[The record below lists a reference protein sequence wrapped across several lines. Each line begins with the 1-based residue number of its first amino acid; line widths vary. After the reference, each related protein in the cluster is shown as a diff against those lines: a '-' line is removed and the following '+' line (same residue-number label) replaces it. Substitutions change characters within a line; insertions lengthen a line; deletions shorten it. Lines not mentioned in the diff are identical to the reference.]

1 LVDIITITFEQ
12 ARKSIAFLEHNQI
25 EPTVV
30 YYEMALAYIT
40 GAIPDLVKD
49 IETRT
54 DGGIRLAGSEADTIV
69 QDFLGKNR
77 AALDKR
83 EKEVAQQ
90 TRQRGD
96 LTSEVQQVTSG
107 VERDVANTV
116 SEAAGWPAATSEFL
130 SRLADAERELA
141 ELRSNV
147 AKLQE
152 RIDNKADGGWDE
164 GRDTLTQALNR
175 DGAHDLLRKLTSDG
189 RSYIIIMF
197 ALDNLADLNA
207 KHDRSVGDNIL
218 SALASTLRDFFQEQE
233 LIRWAGN
240 QFIVVLRE
248 TPLMHARVMAEEA
261 LLAMSQRRLK
271 LRGTGEWI
279 GVVTASAGIVVGHR
293 EITTD
298 VLELARANLVSASE
312 AGGNRVKG

>member
-1 LVDIITITFEQ
+1 MTTTFEQ
-12 ARKSIAFLEHNQI
+12 ARKSLTFLEHHQLETPAI
-25 EPTVV
+25 

-40 GAIPDLVKD
+40 GALPNLVKD
-49 IETRT
+49 IKTRT
-54 DGGIRLAGSEADTIV
+54 DGGIRLASSEADTIV
-69 QDFLGKNR
+69 QDFFGKNT
-77 AALDKR
+77 AVLDER

-90 TRQRGD
+90 TRQLGD
-96 LTSEVQQVTSG
+96 LTSEVQEVTSG
-107 VERDVANTV
+107 LERDVANTV
-116 SEAAGWPAATSEFL
+116 SEAAGRPAGTSEFL

-147 AKLQE
+147 AKLQA
-152 RIDNKADGGWDE
+152 RIDSKADDGSDQ

-175 DGAHDLLRKLTSDG
+175 DGAHDLLRNLTSDG

-197 ALDNLADLNA
+197 GLDNLPDLNA

-240 QFIVVLRE
+240 QFVVVLRE
-248 TPLMHARVMAEEA
+248 TPLIHARVMAEEA
-261 LLAMSQRRLK
+261 LLAMSQRRLR

-279 GVVTASAGIVVGHR
+279 GVVTASAGLVVGNR

-298 VLELARANLVSASE
+298 VLELARANLISASQ

>member
-1 LVDIITITFEQ
+1 MTITFEQ
-12 ARKSIAFLEHNQI
+12 ARKSIAFLEHHQL
-25 EPTVV
+25 EPSAV

-40 GAIPDLVKD
+40 DALPDLVKD

-54 DGGIRLAGSEADTIV
+54 DGGIRLSGGEADKIV

-77 AALDKR
+77 AVLDKR

-90 TRQRGD
+90 TRQLGD
-96 LTSEVQQVTSG
+96 LTSEVQEVTSG
-107 VERDVANTV
+107 LERDVANTV
-116 SEAAGWPAATSEFL
+116 SEATGWPEATNEFL
-130 SRLADAERELA
+130 SRLSDAERELA
-141 ELRSNV
+141 ELRGNV
-147 AKLQE
+147 AKLQA
-152 RIDNKADGGWDE
+152 RIDSKGDDGSDQ
-164 GRDTLTQALNR
+164 GRDALTQALNR
-175 DGAHDLLRKLTSDG
+175 DGAHDLLRNLTSDG

-197 ALDNLADLNA
+197 GLDDLAELNA
-207 KHDRSVGDNIL
+207 KYDRSVGDNIIN
-218 SALASTLRDFFQEQE
+218 ALASTLRDFFQEEE
-233 LIRWAGN
+233 LIRWSGN
-240 QFIVVLRE
+240 QFVVVLRD
-248 TPLMHARVMAEEA
+248 TPLMHARMMAEEA
-261 LLAMSQRRLK
+261 LVAMSQRRLR

>member
-1 LVDIITITFEQ
+1 MTITFEQ
-12 ARKSIAFLEHNQI
+12 ARKSLGFLEHHQL
-25 EPTVV
+25 EPSAI

-40 GAIPDLVKD
+40 GSLPDLVKD
-49 IETRT
+49 IDERT
-54 DGGIRLAGSEADTIV
+54 DGGIRLARDEADEIV

-77 AALDKR
+77 AVLDKR

-90 TRQRGD
+90 TRQLGD
-96 LTSEVQQVTSG
+96 LTSEVQEVTSG
-107 VERDVANTV
+107 LERDVANTV
-116 SEAAGWPAATSEFL
+116 KGATGWPEGIGEFL
-130 SRLADAERELA
+130 NRLAGAERELA

-147 AKLQE
+147 AKLQA
-152 RIDNKADGGWDE
+152 RIDGKADDGPDQ

-175 DGAHDLLRKLTSDG
+175 VGAHDLLRNLTSDG

-197 ALDNLADLNA
+197 GLDNLADLNA
-207 KHDRSVGDNIL
+207 KYDRSVGDNIL

-240 QFIVVLRE
+240 QFVVVLRE
-248 TPLMHARVMAEEA
+248 TPLIHARVMAEEA
-261 LLAMSQRRLK
+261 LLAMSQRRLRR
-271 LRGTGEWI
+271 RGTGEWI
-279 GVVTASAGIVVGHR
+279 GVVTASAGLVVGHR

-298 VLELARANLVSASE
+298 VLELARANLESASE

>member
-1 LVDIITITFEQ
+1 MAITFEQ
-12 ARKSIAFLEHNQI
+12 ARKSLAFLDHHQL
-25 EPTVV
+25 EPSAI

-40 GAIPDLVKD
+40 GDLPDLVKD

-54 DGGIRLAGSEADTIV
+54 DGGVRLAWSEADKIV

-77 AALDKR
+77 AMLDKR

-90 TRQRGD
+90 TRQLGD
-96 LTSEVQQVTSG
+96 LTSEVHEVTSG
-107 VERDVANTV
+107 LERDVANTV
-116 SEAAGWPAATSEFL
+116 SEATGWPEASSEFL
-130 SRLADAERELA
+130 SRLAYAERELA

-147 AKLQE
+147 TKLQA
-152 RIDNKADGGWDE
+152 RLDSKADGEPDQ
-164 GRDTLTQALNR
+164 GRDALTQALNR
-175 DGAHDLLRKLTSDG
+175 DGAHDVLRNLTCDG

-197 ALDNLADLNA
+197 GLDNLSDLNA

-218 SALASTLRDFFQEQE
+218 SALASTLRHFFQEQE

-240 QFIVVLRE
+240 QFVVVLRE
-248 TPLMHARVMAEEA
+248 TPLMHARVIAEEA
-261 LLAMSQRRLK
+261 LVAMSQRRLR

-298 VLELARANLVSASE
+298 VLDLARANLMSASE

>member
-1 LVDIITITFEQ
+1 MTITFEQ
-12 ARKSIAFLEHNQI
+12 ARRSLTFLEHHQL
-25 EPTVV
+25 EPSAV

-40 GAIPDLVKD
+40 GSLPDLVKD
-49 IETRT
+49 IDERT
-54 DGGIRLAGSEADTIV
+54 DGGIRLARDEADEIV

-77 AALDKR
+77 AVLDKR

-90 TRQRGD
+90 TRQLGD
-96 LTSEVQQVTSG
+96 LTSEVQEVTSG
-107 VERDVANTV
+107 LERDVANTV
-116 SEAAGWPAATSEFL
+116 KGATGWPAATSEFL
-130 SRLADAERELA
+130 SRLAEAERELA

-147 AKLQE
+147 AKLQA
-152 RIDNKADGGWDE
+152 RIDIKADDGPDQ

-175 DGAHDLLRKLTSDG
+175 DGAHDLLRNLTSDG

-197 ALDNLADLNA
+197 GLDNLADLNA

-218 SALASTLRDFFQEQE
+218 SALASTLRDSFQDQE

-240 QFIVVLRE
+240 QFVVVLRD
-248 TPLMHARVMAEEA
+248 TPLLHARVMAEEA
-261 LLAMSQRRLK
+261 LSAMSQRRLR
-271 LRGTGEWI
+271 LRGSGEWI
-279 GVVTASAGIVVGHR
+279 GVVTASAGLVVGHR